1 MPGIEDHDVVSRPR
15 TLSRPMRNLLAGF
28 WTSVLGSQMTP
39 VALAFAVL
47 ASGHGVAGLG
57 LVLGASRLPTVGF
70 VLVGGV
76 LADRLSRRALLLTA
90 DVARG
95 VSQAALA
102 VWIFTGHVPLAA
114 LMIFASIDGLGS
126 AFFRPALSGLI
137 PSLNGPATLQR
148 ANALIGFG
156 RSLGGLIGP
165 AAGGLLVA
173 AFNPGTVFAIDAA
186 SYLVSALFLLGV
198 PRDTAAPRAAGAGVV
213 ADLREGWAE
222 FRSRRWLWSLV
233 AQSGLIHLT
242 VIPAYLVL
250 GPQIAA
256 DGLGGP
262 RGWGFILGGFGA
274 GAVVA
279 GLVMARVTPR
289 HPLRTGVPALLGF
302 VPVLLALGLSAP
314 LPVVIAAAV
323 TGGAGMT
330 VYVTLWET
338 TLQANVPREVL
349 SRVVAYDWF
358 GSLVTLPL
366 GYVLV
371 GFAAPALGAVPLLVV
386 GIAVIVTTSAA
397 ALALPDVRRLT
408 NHHATAPSV

>member
-1 MPGIEDHDVVSRPR
+1 
-15 TLSRPMRNLLAGF
+15 MRSLLAGF
-28 WTSVLGSQMTP
+28 YTSVLGTQMTP

-76 LADRLSRRALLLTA
+76 LADRLSRRALLMTT

-95 VSQAALA
+95 VSQAVLA
-102 VWIFTGHVPLAA
+102 VWVFTGHVPLAA
-114 LMIFASIDGLGS
+114 LMVFASIDGLGT
-126 AFFRPALSGLI
+126 AFFRPALGGII
-137 PSLNGPATLQR
+137 PSLNAPAVLQR

-156 RSLGGLIGP
+156 RSLGGLVGP
-165 AAGGLLVA
+165 AVGGLLVA
-173 AFNPGTVFAIDAA
+173 AFNPGTVFAVDAV
-186 SYLVSALFLLGV
+186 SYLISALFMLGV
-198 PRDTAAPRAAGAGVV
+198 PRDTAAPRAAAAGIV

-242 VIPAYLVL
+242 VMPAYLVL

-302 VPVLLALGLSAP
+302 VAGLLALGLSAP
-314 LPVVIAAAV
+314 LPVVIAGAFAA
-323 TGGAGMT
+323 GAGMG

-338 TLQANVPREVL
+338 TLQSNVPREVL

-371 GFAAPALGAVPLLVV
+371 GFAAPVIGVGPLIAV
-386 GIAVIVTTSAA
+386 GIVVILSTSAA
-397 ALALPDVRRLT
+397 VLALPDVRRLT
-408 NHHATAPSV
+408 NEPATAPSA